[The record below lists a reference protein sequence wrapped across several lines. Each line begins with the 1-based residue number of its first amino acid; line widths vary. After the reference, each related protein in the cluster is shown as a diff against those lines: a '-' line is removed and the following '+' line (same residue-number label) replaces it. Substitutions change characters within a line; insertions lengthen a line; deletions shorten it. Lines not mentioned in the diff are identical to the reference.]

1 MLRLRERRTA
11 TPAPV
16 ADPETHLSAVLYA
29 EGVPATVIIRD
40 LSPTGAMIEGAAL
53 PEPGAIFQ
61 LVRGTLIVHG
71 LVVWTGTR
79 RCGLQFS
86 GTVDVAQWRHYTT
99 HVEQQRVDEIVRV
112 MKAGA
117 VPLPVAPRGE
127 LSGSDDRATSR
138 QELPEDLWRV
148 AGLLDQLSDS
158 LAADP
163 LVIER
168 HGTAL
173 QNLDI
178 AAQVIHAVR
187 EVVTGLGATD
197 IDPTKLTGL
206 RRSADQALLRRA

>member
-1 MLRLRERRTA
+1 MLSLRERHIA

-16 ADPETHLSAVLYA
+16 ADPDILLSAVLYA
-29 EGVPATVIIRD
+29 EGVPATVTIRD

-53 PEPGAIFQ
+53 PEPGTIFQ

-71 LVVWTGTR
+71 LVAWTGSR

-86 GTVDVAQWRHYTT
+86 GTVDVSQWRYYTT

-112 MKAGA
+112 VKAGA

-127 LSGSDDRATSR
+127 RSEPDDRAISR
-138 QELPEDLWRV
+138 QELPEDLRRV
-148 AGLLDQLSDS
+148 AGLLDQLGDS

-178 AAQVIHAVR
+178 AAQVIAAVR
-187 EVVTGLGATD
+187 EVVTGLSSTD